1 MCEFISWIEKDKK
14 VYFLTDKMVY
24 HTLKGR
30 ELRKFCGNQ
39 EDYIGHGAIRHYFDD
54 LKDGENRE
62 CSNFSSP
69 KNFPPL
75 IVHAIKAGDFG
86 RLGQPKGLLKAPA
99 WKAYEEAKA
108 PAWKAYEEAKATAGK
123 AYEEATAP
131 AWKAYEEAKA
141 PAWKAYEEAKAPAWK
156 AYQEA
161 TAPAFWR
168 LFADP
173 DNRVKAWR

>member
-75 IVHAIKAGDFG
+75 IVHAIKVGDFG
-86 RLGQPKGLLKAPA
+86 RLGQPKGLLK
-99 WKAYEEAKA
+99 
-108 PAWKAYEEAKATAGK
+108 
-123 AYEEATAP
+123 AP